1 METQDPLEAFETATV
16 HDVLVWCVGLL
27 VHQARLHLGLV
38 PEKGPKD
45 LDQAR
50 LAIDAAGALVELLQG
65 KVPAET
71 FGELLMHIADLRL
84 YYVRLQERPQR
95 GP

>member
-1 METQDPLEAFETATV
+1 MEPRDSLEAFETASV
-16 HDVLVWCVGLL
+16 HDFLVWCVGLL

-38 PEKGPKD
+38 HEKGPKD

-65 KVPAET
+65 KVPADT

-84 YYVRLQERPQR
+84 RYVRLQEGPQP